1 MSGVNG
7 KAAAEARLQVA
18 RLQVAGLSSGYGPV
32 TVVRDVSFSIA
43 PGEILVILGK
53 NGMGKSTLLK
63 TIMGFVRAKSGSV
76 RLDGSEI
83 ANRAPH
89 LNAREALAYTP
100 QEYAIFQ
107 DLTVEENLRLGVTE
121 DRLLGERMGE
131 VEAAFPV
138 IAKRFKQRAGTL
150 SGGEQKMLLL
160 SRSLVSRPKI
170 MLIDEIS
177 EGLQPS
183 MVNRMAQVL
192 RSTSRDKG
200 VTILLV
206 EQNLPFALSVADRY
220 AILKIGEIVEQGDV
234 AHADTA
240 ATLERHLRI

>member
-1 MSGVNG
+1 MSGTNME
-7 KAAAEARLQVA
+7 AAGRSRLEI
-18 RLQVAGLSSGYGPV
+18 AGLSSGYGAA
-32 TVVRDVSFSIA
+32 TVIRDVSFSIA
-43 PGEILVILGK
+43 PGEILVVLGK

-63 TIMGFVRAKSGSV
+63 TIMGFVRARTGTI
-76 RLDGSEI
+76 RLDGNEI
-83 ANRAPH
+83 TNRAPH

-121 DRLLGERMGE
+121 DRLLGERMDE

-192 RSTSRDKG
+192 RSTKERNG
-200 VTILLV
+200 VTVLLV

-220 AILKIGEIVEQGDV
+220 AILKIGEIVEEGDV

-240 ATLERHLRI
+240 AALEQHLRI